1 MVTSRYQVKY
11 LIYICFKKSLR
22 LTRKEEIPQNR
33 AMEKEKEATWQDFM
47 EWVNRINAE
56 TWVEEQEKEKEE

>member
-1 MVTSRYQVKY
+1 
-11 LIYICFKKSLR
+11 
-22 LTRKEEIPQNR
+22 
-33 AMEKEKEATWQDFM
+33 MEKEKEATWQDFM